1 MQANSVLSVV
11 EPSLLRGIYILRVAG
26 CLLEDAVKR
35 SKVVIRNSAIS
46 GIVDYLCIINHK
58 IVGGTRGPF
67 IIPYYFA
74 S

>member
-11 EPSLLRGIYILRVAG
+11 QPSLLRGIYILREVG
-26 CLLEDAVKR
+26 CLLEEAVKR

-46 GIVDYLCIINHK
+46 GLVDYLCIINHK

-74 S
+74 F

>member
-1 MQANSVLSVV
+1 MQANSILSVV
-11 EPSLLRGIYILRVAG
+11 QPSLLRGIYILREAV
-26 CLLEDAVKR
+26 CLLEEALKR
-35 SKVVIRNSAIS
+35 SKVVIRNSTIS
-46 GIVDYLCIINHK
+46 ALVDYLCIINHK

>member
-11 EPSLLRGIYILRVAG
+11 QPSLLRGIYILRDVG
-26 CLLEDAVKR
+26 CLLEEAVKR

-46 GIVDYLCIINHK
+46 GLVDYLCIINHK

-74 S
+74 F

>member
-26 CLLEDAVKR
+26 CLLEEAVKR

-46 GIVDYLCIINHK
+46 GLVDYLCIINHK

>member
-11 EPSLLRGIYILRVAG
+11 QPSLLRGIYILRDVG
-26 CLLEDAVKR
+26 CLLEEAVKR

-46 GIVDYLCIINHK
+46 GLVDYLCIINHK